1 MARAEYLRKLNK
13 IIATEG
19 PDSFQ
24 VKAKLAVLDKNFA
37 LAENIL
43 IQHDEIEEA
52 MMMYQGLH
60 RWDESIKIAERYKHQ
75 DVAQFKTDYFKWL
88 LETN

>member
-13 IIATEG
+13 TIAIEG

-43 IQHDEIEEA
+43 I
-52 MMMYQGLH
+52 
-60 RWDESIKIAERYKHQ
+60 
-75 DVAQFKTDYFKWL
+75 
-88 LETN
+88 